1 MKVLILAQNLVEAAT
16 NGKKKK
22 TIEIVRITE
31 VSISNL
37 IISIH
42 EYILTI
48 LSLFFFFNYYWNYV
62 DFNYLKKYRAYI
74 VAQVRF

>member
-16 NGKKKK
+16 NGKKKKKKK

-48 LSLFFFFNYYWNYV
+48 LSLFFFF
-62 DFNYLKKYRAYI
+62 
-74 VAQVRF
+74 

>member
-22 TIEIVRITE
+22 NIEIVRITE

-48 LSLFFFFNYYWNYV
+48 LSLFFFF
-62 DFNYLKKYRAYI
+62 LI
-74 VAQVRF
+74 IIGIM